1 MNASYTEI
9 ILAGCILVL
18 PFLYESSHVFRYH
31 LKFLLYY
38 GIVMLNSVI
47 LIPLFAC
54 RAGNVRNLL
63 WVIRIGALRV
73 TASRCRTASAWCH
86 HISTLLGL
94 RWIVRGREHL
104 EKDQACII
112 VCNHQSSID
121 ILGTCRR
128 SRGPCSAIVSGMF
141 DIWPVMDKCTVVA
154 KKELFY
160 AWPFGIAAWLCG
172 LIFIPRMN
180 SDRARALMNQAAEN
194 IKKDKIKLWVFPEGT
209 RRNTG
214 QIHPFKK
221 GAFHLALSSQ
231 LPILPVVFSQYY
243 FLDKVNKRFDH
254 GRWTGT
260 VGWVELD
267 RETTFWNVRSGSKD
281 HKLESRWRLKG
292 VFLSGKVYVTVL
304 PPISTQNMTLD
315 DMDRL
320 MDKTR
325 NVMTATFHEANKEVK
340 DSMTRSCSSQ

>member
-63 WVIRIGALRV
+63 
-73 TASRCRTASAWCH
+73 TASAWCH

-128 SRGPCSAIVSGMF
+128 SRGPCSAVVSGMF

-254 GRWTGT
+254 GR
-260 VGWVELD
+260 
-267 RETTFWNVRSGSKD
+267 
-281 HKLESRWRLKG
+281 
-292 VFLSGKVYVTVL
+292 
-304 PPISTQNMTLD
+304 
-315 DMDRL
+315 
-320 MDKTR
+320 
-325 NVMTATFHEANKEVK
+325 
-340 DSMTRSCSSQ
+340 